1 MRLVLLLL
9 MVAGVAGMHTIGHP
23 TDSGHAV
30 NSHGAAQTMAMAP
43 AEPTS
48 GPAMFLKADKPD
60 PRMVMHPLNV
70 CVAVLVGG
78 ILLLLAALLIR
89 RQTRT
94 EPCSV
99 TSTRIR
105 AGRGPPR
112 SVLLGLTL
120 ADLSVQRT

>member
-30 NSHGAAQTMAMAP
+30 NGHGTTQTMTMAP
-43 AEPTS
+43 AEP
-48 GPAMFLKADKPD
+48 AMLLNAENPD
-60 PRMVMHPLNV
+60 PHSVMHPLNV

-89 RQTRT
+89 RQART
-94 EPCSV
+94 QPRSV
-99 TSTRIR
+99 PSTRIR

>member
-1 MRLVLLLL
+1 MKLVLLLL

-30 NSHGAAQTMAMAP
+30 NGHGTTQPMTMAP
-43 AEPTS
+43 AEPAS
-48 GPAMFLKADKPD
+48 GPAMFLKAENPD

-89 RQTRT
+89 RQART
-94 EPCSV
+94 KPRSV
-99 TSTRIR
+99 PSTRIR

-120 ADLSVQRT
+120 A